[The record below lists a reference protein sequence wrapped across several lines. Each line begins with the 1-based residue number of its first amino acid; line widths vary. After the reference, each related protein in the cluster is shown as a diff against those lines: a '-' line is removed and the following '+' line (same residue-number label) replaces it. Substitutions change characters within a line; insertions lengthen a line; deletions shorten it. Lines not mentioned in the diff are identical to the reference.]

1 MDLPND
7 ILSSIKIPVPYKA
20 GEIYI
25 EEDIYSNFLIIKN
38 NNLLPIEL
46 KSKIRNLIIA
56 KLQNNID
63 YQIGC
68 TWTGEEWSHGPADF
82 PITDNCFVRFVMPS
96 GFPTYK
102 IYQNNILDKVA
113 NLVDNF
119 SSELSI
125 KYHINE
131 DLSNRIANK
140 MYLIYYSKEMPFNFK
155 RISKNF

>member
-1 MDLPND
+1 
-7 ILSSIKIPVPYKA
+7 
-20 GEIYI
+20 
-25 EEDIYSNFLIIKN
+25 
-38 NNLLPIEL
+38 
-46 KSKIRNLIIA
+46 
-56 KLQNNID
+56 
-63 YQIGC
+63 
-68 TWTGEEWSHGPADF
+68 
-82 PITDNCFVRFVMPS
+82 MPS